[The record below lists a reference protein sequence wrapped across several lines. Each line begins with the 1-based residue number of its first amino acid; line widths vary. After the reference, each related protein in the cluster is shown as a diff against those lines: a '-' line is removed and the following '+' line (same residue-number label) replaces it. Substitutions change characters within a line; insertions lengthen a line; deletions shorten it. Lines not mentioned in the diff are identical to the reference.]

1 MKNKKLLAYIFTFV
15 LAFGMMAVS
24 IVTGQN
30 SSFIRNEAYETPMRI
45 DLSYENEQLTKN
57 PHDVSGYY
65 YVDVKTYRNN
75 TVRLLQNGITNVVES
90 GKVKLGLDGW
100 FGNLM
105 ERSGVERDP
114 INGLTKIHFEN
125 GNNLKVKYGWSATV
139 QSPREETPD
148 EHGDVYFDGL
158 KPSYFQVTI
167 DNNEQA
173 TFSSCE
179 IYYDCV
185 AAGAPGSNPTAS
197 NIVVN
202 QSFYSEDPCELYIVD
217 NPDASLAAHLSTG
230 NYIYGKRNESLENA
244 LDLHNM
250 VMSFD
255 LDKSV
260 GGRTHYDD
268 VRLDDRFVT
277 NLSIEFV
284 NSQSETIEGEQPMRL
299 SFTYK
304 KTVTISTQFTLFG
317 YYRLDTHH
325 NVVSVDNVRQ
335 QSDNTLP
342 KDNKVLI
349 WSFVEIIAFGAT
361 GGLSHPQRQFG
372 RASFYRTMTFEELQS
387 CDLQLDSNPFTAAGK
402 HELSFKLDSR
412 YRLFGTYLV
421 FNESNYIKSVEY
433 KGFKEE
439 IEPGFNLVNYFNSGN
454 AYVTFKYQDGTSKDV
469 NITASDVDLSYVDT
483 KIEGTYPYYVNIKTY
498 GKIKQ
503 FVSVVLT
510 DIGDETDATIYSVPE
525 ANKENVTVCGFDKFG
540 AINTFYVKSIAT
552 KDNKYHAICY
562 FDDPKDTFN
571 RFGTYKFDENND
583 HEIILFGQL
592 WCSRLLFEN
601 VSDSDSK
608 HFNLVSHSEIE
619 TNRPEIGIYHSY
631 TDTVFTPDENSYFY
645 TNSNPFHFYSSE
657 NNEMKIEYNNLTFR
671 TTCIYLNEEKTRI
684 SFNVPFTV
692 LIGLFETT
700 VMSLRLE
707 ATLDTQNLTIHIEEP
722 AGL

>member
-1 MKNKKLLAYIFTFV
+1 MKKKKLVVFLSAFV
-15 LAFGMMAVS
+15 LALGTITFSSMLS
-24 IVTGQN
+24 QN
-30 SSFIRNEAYETPMRI
+30 FNFVLNDAYVTPMRI
-45 DLSYENEQLTKN
+45 DLSYENEQLTKE
-57 PHDVSGYY
+57 PHDVGEYY

-75 TVRLLQNGITNVVES
+75 TVRLLQNGITNLKNEE
-90 GKVKLGLDGW
+90 KVKLGLDGW

-105 ERSGVERDP
+105 DKSGVVRDP
-114 INGLTKIHFEN
+114 VNGLTKIHFEN
-125 GNNLKVKYGWSATV
+125 GNNLKVKYAWSMTTDSA
-139 QSPREETPD
+139 REEIPD
-148 EHGDVYFDGL
+148 ANGDVYFDGL
-158 KPSYFQVTI
+158 KPSFFQVTT
-167 DNNEQA
+167 NNSDIA
-173 TFSSCE
+173 TFSCCE
-179 IYYDCV
+179 IYFDCQR
-185 AAGAPGSNPTAS
+185 ADAPGSNPSAS

-202 QSFYSEDPCELYIVD
+202 QSFYGEDPCELYIVD

-255 LDKSV
+255 LNKSV
-260 GGRTHYDD
+260 GGQTHYDD
-268 VRLDDRFVT
+268 VRLDDRFVSD
-277 NLSIEFV
+277 LSIEFV
-284 NSQSETIEGEQPMRL
+284 NNSQSTTIEGEQSMRL

-304 KTVTISTQFTLFG
+304 NTVTISNQFTLFG

-349 WSFVEIIAFGAT
+349 WSFVEIIAFGT
-361 GGLSHPQRQFG
+361 IDQFSLSRPQRQFG

-387 CDLQLDSNPFTAAGK
+387 CDLQLDSNPFTAVGK

-433 KGFKEE
+433 KGFKED
-439 IEPGFNLVNYFNSGN
+439 IEPGFDLVSYFNSGN
-454 AYVTFKYQDGTSKDV
+454 AYVTFIYQDGTSKDV
-469 NITASDVDLSYVDT
+469 NITASDVDLSYVNT
-483 KIEGTYPYYVNIKTY
+483 KIEGTYPYYVNIEVY

-503 FVSVVLT
+503 YVSVVLT

-540 AINTFYVKSIAT
+540 AINTFYIKSIAT

-562 FDDPKDTFN
+562 LELEHPEVTFN

-601 VSDSDSK
+601 GSDSK

-619 TNRPEIGIYHSY
+619 IIHSY
-631 TDTVFTPDENSYFY
+631 TDTVFLPDENSFLY
-645 TNSNPFHFYSSE
+645 TEDNPIHFYSSE
-657 NNEMKIEYNNLTFR
+657 NNEMKIEYNDLVFR

-684 SFNVPFTV
+684 SFNVPYIIMFV
-692 LIGLFETT
+692 TT
-700 VMSLRLE
+700 LNLRLE
-707 ATLDTQNLTIHIEEP
+707 ATLDTQNHTINIEKP
-722 AGL
+722 ADL

>member
-1 MKNKKLLAYIFTFV
+1 MKNKKLLACIFTFIIT
-15 LAFGMMAVS
+15 FGTMAVS
-24 IVTGQN
+24 IAAGQN
-30 SSFIRNEAYETPMRI
+30 SNFFRNEAHETPMRI
-45 DLSYENEQLTKN
+45 DLSYENKQLTKN
-57 PHDVSGYY
+57 AHDVSGYY
-65 YVDVKTYRNN
+65 YVDVKTYRDN
-75 TVRLLQNGITNVVES
+75 TVRLLQNGISYLDDVE
-90 GKVKLGLDGW
+90 KVRLSLDGW

-105 ERSGVERDP
+105 EKSGVVRDP

-139 QSPREETPD
+139 QSPREEVPD
-148 EHGDVYFDGL
+148 AHGDVYFEGL

-167 DNNEQA
+167 DNYEQA

-185 AAGAPGSNPTAS
+185 AADAPGSNPSAS
-197 NIVVN
+197 NIVAN
-202 QSFYSEDPCELYIVD
+202 QSFYGEDPCDLYIVD

-230 NYIYGKRNESLENA
+230 NYIYAERDKPLNEA

-255 LDKSV
+255 LDKKV
-260 GGRTHYDD
+260 AGQTHFDD

-284 NSQSETIEGEQPMRL
+284 NNQSETKEGEQPMRL

-304 KTVTISTQFTLFG
+304 NIVTISNEFTLFG

-335 QSDNTLP
+335 QSDDTLP
-342 KDNKVLI
+342 KDNEVLI
-349 WSFVEIIAFGAT
+349 WSFVEIIAFGT
-361 GGLSHPQRQFG
+361 IDQFSLSHPQRQFG

-387 CDLQLDSNPFTAAGK
+387 CDLQLDSNPFTAVGK

-439 IEPGFNLVNYFNSGN
+439 IEPGFDLVSYFNSGN
-454 AYVTFKYQDGTSKDV
+454 AYVTFEYQDGTSKDV
-469 NITASDVDLSYVDT
+469 SITASDVDLSYVDT
-483 KIEGTYPYYVNIKTY
+483 KIEGTYPYYVNIEVY

-540 AINTFYVKSIAT
+540 AINTFHIKSIAA

-562 FDDPKDTFN
+562 FDDPNDTFH

-601 VSDSDSK
+601 GSDSK

-619 TNRPEIGIYHSY
+619 TDHSY
-631 TDTVFTPDENSYFY
+631 DETIFTPDENSFLY
-645 TNSNPFHFYSSE
+645 TEDNPIHFYSSE
-657 NNEMKIEYNNLTFR
+657 NNEMKIEYNDLTFR

-684 SFNVPFTV
+684 SFNVPYPIFLV
-692 LIGLFETT
+692 TT
-700 VMSLRLE
+700 LNLNLE
-707 ATLDTQNLTIHIEEP
+707 ATLDTQNNTIHIEEP

>member
-15 LAFGMMAVS
+15 LAFGTMAVS
-24 IVTGQN
+24 IATGQN
-30 SSFIRNEAYETPMRI
+30 SNFIRNEAYETPMRI
-45 DLSYENEQLTKN
+45 DLSYENKQLTN
-57 PHDVSGYY
+57 DAHSTGTYY

-75 TVRLLQNGITNVVES
+75 TVRLLQDGVSYLDDVK
-90 GKVKLGLDGW
+90 KVRLGLDGW

-105 ERSGVERDP
+105 ESSGVERDP

-139 QSPREETPD
+139 QSPREEIPD
-148 EHGDVYFDGL
+148 AHGDVYFDGL
-158 KPSYFQVTI
+158 KPSYFRVTI
-167 DNNEQA
+167 DNYEQA

-185 AAGAPGSNPTAS
+185 AADAPGSNPSAS

-202 QSFYSEDPCELYIVD
+202 QSFYGEEPCDLYIVD

-230 NYIYGKRNESLENA
+230 NYIYAERDKPLNEA

-255 LDKSV
+255 LDKKV
-260 GGRTHYDD
+260 AGQKHFDD

-284 NSQSETIEGEQPMRL
+284 DNNQSKTKEYEQSMRL

-304 KTVTISTQFTLFG
+304 NTVTISNQFTLFG

-349 WSFVEIIAFGAT
+349 WSFVEIISFGT
-361 GGLSHPQRQFG
+361 IDQFSLSHPQRQFG

-387 CDLQLDSNPFTAAGK
+387 CDLQLDSNPFTAVGK

-439 IEPGFNLVNYFNSGN
+439 IEPGFDLVSYFDSGN

-469 NITASDVDLSYVDT
+469 SITASDVDLSYVDT
-483 KIEGTYPYYVNIKTY
+483 KIEGTYPYYVNIEVY

-525 ANKENVTVCGFDKFG
+525 ENKEDVTVCGFDKFG

-552 KDNKYHAICY
+552 KDNKYHATCY
-562 FDDPKDTFN
+562 LELEHPENTFN
-571 RFGTYKFDENND
+571 CFGTYKFDENND

-601 VSDSDSK
+601 GSDSK

-619 TNRPEIGIYHSY
+619 TDHSY
-631 TDTVFTPDENSYFY
+631 TYTIFVPDENSFLY
-645 TNSNPFHFYSSE
+645 TKDNPIHFYSSE
-657 NNEMKIEYNNLTFR
+657 NNEMKIIYNELTFR
-671 TTCIYLNEEKTRI
+671 TTCVYLNEEKTRI
-684 SFNVPFTV
+684 SFNVPYIIMFV
-692 LIGLFETT
+692 TT
-700 VMSLRLE
+700 LNLRLE
-707 ATLDTQNLTIHIEEP
+707 ATLDNQSHTIHIEKP
-722 AGL
+722 AGVE

>member
-1 MKNKKLLAYIFTFV
+1 MKKKKLMVFLSAFV
-15 LAFGMMAVS
+15 LALGTITFSSMLS
-24 IVTGQN
+24 QN
-30 SSFIRNEAYETPMRI
+30 FNFVLNDAYVTPMRI
-45 DLSYENEQLTKN
+45 DLSYENEQLTKE
-57 PHDVSGYY
+57 PHDVGGYY

-75 TVRLLQNGITNVVES
+75 TVRLLQNGITNLKNDE
-90 GKVKLGLDGW
+90 KVKLGLDGW

-105 ERSGVERDP
+105 DKSGVVRDP

-125 GNNLKVKYGWSATV
+125 ANNLKVKYAWSMTTDSA
-139 QSPREETPD
+139 REEIPD
-148 EHGDVYFDGL
+148 ANGDVYFDGL
-158 KPSYFQVTI
+158 KPSFFQVTT
-167 DNNEQA
+167 NNSDIA
-173 TFSSCE
+173 TFSCCE
-179 IYYDCV
+179 IYFDCV
-185 AAGAPGSNPTAS
+185 AADAPGSNPSAS

-202 QSFYSEDPCELYIVD
+202 QSFYGEDPCELYIVD

-255 LDKSV
+255 LNKSV

-268 VRLDDRFVT
+268 VRLDDRFVAD
-277 NLSIEFV
+277 LSIEFV
-284 NSQSETIEGEQPMRL
+284 DNSQSTTIEGEQSMRL

-304 KTVTISTQFTLFG
+304 NTVTISNQFTLFG

-325 NVVSVDNVRQ
+325 NVVSVDNIRQ
-335 QSDNTLP
+335 QSDNNLP

-349 WSFVEIIAFGAT
+349 WSFVEIIAFGT
-361 GGLSHPQRQFG
+361 IDQFSLSRPQRQFG

-387 CDLQLDSNPFTAAGK
+387 CDLQLDSNPFTAVGK

-421 FNESNYIKSVEY
+421 FNESNFIKSVEY

-439 IEPGFNLVNYFNSGN
+439 IEPGFDLVSYFNSGN
-454 AYVTFKYQDGTSKDV
+454 AYVTFKYQDGTSKDI

-483 KIEGTYPYYVNIKTY
+483 KIEGTYPYYVNIEVY

-503 FVSVVLT
+503 YVSVVLT

-540 AINTFYVKSIAT
+540 AINTFYIKSIAT

-562 FDDPKDTFN
+562 LELEHPEVTFN

-583 HEIILFGQL
+583 QEIILFGQL

-601 VSDSDSK
+601 GSDSK

-619 TNRPEIGIYHSY
+619 NDHSY
-631 TDTVFTPDENSYFY
+631 TDTVFLPDENSFLY
-645 TNSNPFHFYSSE
+645 TEDNPIHFYSSE
-657 NNEMKIEYNNLTFR
+657 NNEMKIEYNDLVFR

-684 SFNVPFTV
+684 SFNVPYIIMFV
-692 LIGLFETT
+692 TT
-700 VMSLRLE
+700 LNLRLE
-707 ATLDTQNLTIHIEEP
+707 ATIDTQNHTINIEKP
-722 AGL
+722 ADL

>member
-1 MKNKKLLAYIFTFV
+1 MKKIATFISAVV
-15 LAFGMMAVS
+15 LALGTITFSSLVS
-24 IVTGQN
+24 QN
-30 SSFIRNEAYETPMRI
+30 LNFVVNDAYVTPMRI
-45 DLSYENEQLTKN
+45 DLSYENEQLTKD
-57 PHDVSGYY
+57 PHDVGGYY

-75 TVRLLQNGITNVVES
+75 TVRLLQNGITNLKNEER
-90 GKVKLGLDGW
+90 VKLGLDGW
-100 FGNLM
+100 FGNLLD
-105 ERSGVERDP
+105 RSGVARDP

-125 GNNLKVKYGWSATV
+125 GNNLKVKYAWSMTTDSAC
-139 QSPREETPD
+139 EEIPD
-148 EHGDVYFDGL
+148 EKGDFYFDGL
-158 KPSYFQVTI
+158 KPSFFQVTT
-167 DNNEQA
+167 NNSGEA
-173 TFSSCE
+173 TFSCCE
-179 IYYDCV
+179 IYFDCQR
-185 AAGAPGSNPTAS
+185 ADAPGSNPTAS

-202 QSFYSEDPCELYIVD
+202 QSFYGEDPCELYIVD

-230 NYIYGKRNESLENA
+230 NYIYGKRNESIENA

-255 LDKSV
+255 LDKKV
-260 GGRTHYDD
+260 AGQTHFDG

-277 NLSIEFV
+277 DLSIEFV
-284 NSQSETIEGEQPMRL
+284 NNQSTTIEGEQSMRL

-304 KTVTISTQFTLFG
+304 NTVTISSQFTFFG

-349 WSFVEIIAFGAT
+349 WSFVEIIAVGTIDQFS
-361 GGLSHPQRQFG
+361 LSHPQRQFG

-387 CDLQLDSNPFTAAGK
+387 CDLQLDSNAFTTVGK

-439 IEPGFNLVNYFNSGN
+439 IEPGFDLVSYFNSGN
-454 AYVTFKYQDGTSKDV
+454 TYVTFKYQDGTSKDV
-469 NITASDVDLSYVDT
+469 SITASDVDLSYVDT
-483 KIEGTYPYYVNIKTY
+483 KIEGTYPYYVNIEAY

-510 DIGDETDATIYSVPE
+510 DIGDETDATIYAVSE

-540 AINTFYVKSIAT
+540 AINTFHIKSIAA

-562 FDDPKDTFN
+562 FDDPDETFN

-601 VSDSDSK
+601 GSDSK

-619 TNRPEIGIYHSY
+619 IDHSY
-631 TDTVFTPDENSYFY
+631 TDTVFLPDENSFLY
-645 TNSNPFHFYSSE
+645 TEDNPIHFYSSE
-657 NNEMKIEYNNLTFR
+657 NNEMKIEYNDLTFR

-684 SFNVPFTV
+684 SFNVPYPIMFV
-692 LIGLFETT
+692 TT
-700 VMSLRLE
+700 LNLRLE
-707 ATLDTQNLTIHIEEP
+707 ATLDAQNHTIHIEEP
-722 AGL
+722 ADL

>member
-1 MKNKKLLAYIFTFV
+1 MKNKKILAYILTFV
-15 LAFGMMAVS
+15 LAFATIAVS
-24 IVTGQN
+24 IAAGQN
-30 SSFIRNEAYETPMRI
+30 SNSIRYEAYETPMRI
-45 DLSYENEQLTKN
+45 DLSYENKQLTKN
-57 PHDVSGYY
+57 PHDVGGYY

-75 TVRLLQNGITNVVES
+75 TVRLLQNGITNLENEE
-90 GKVKLGLDGW
+90 KIRLGLDGW

-105 ERSGVERDP
+105 DKSGVARDP

-125 GNNLKVKYGWSATV
+125 GNNLKVKYAWSMTTNSA
-139 QSPREETPD
+139 REETPD
-148 EHGDVYFDGL
+148 ANGDVYFDGL

-167 DNNEQA
+167 DNYEQA

-179 IYYDCV
+179 IYFDCV
-185 AAGAPGSNPTAS
+185 ATSAPGSNPTAS

-202 QSFYSEDPCELYIVD
+202 QSFYGEVPCELYIVD
-217 NPDASLAAHLSTG
+217 DPDASLAAHLSTG

-277 NLSIEFV
+277 DLSIEFV
-284 NSQSETIEGEQPMRL
+284 DNNQSETKEYEQLVSL
-299 SFTYK
+299 SFRYK
-304 KTVTISTQFTLFG
+304 HTVTISNQFTLFG

-342 KDNKVLI
+342 KDNEVLI
-349 WSFVEIIAFGAT
+349 WSFVEIISFGT
-361 GGLSHPQRQFG
+361 IDQFSLSHPQRQFG

-387 CDLQLDSNPFTAAGK
+387 CDLQLDSNPFTAVGK

-439 IEPGFNLVNYFNSGN
+439 IEPGFDLVSYFNSGKT
-454 AYVTFKYQDGTSKDV
+454 YVTFKYQDGTSKDV
-469 NITASDVDLSYVDT
+469 SITASDVDLSYVDT
-483 KIEGTYPYYVNIKTY
+483 KIEGTYPYYVNIEVY
-498 GKIKQ
+498 GRIKQ

-540 AINTFYVKSIAT
+540 AINTFHIKSIAA

-562 FDDPKDTFN
+562 FDDPDDTFN

-601 VSDSDSK
+601 GSDSK

-619 TNRPEIGIYHSY
+619 TDHSY
-631 TDTVFTPDENSYFY
+631 ADTIFVPDDTSYFY
-645 TNSNPFHFYSSE
+645 TDSNPFHFYSSE
-657 NNEMKIEYNNLTFR
+657 NNEIKIEYNELAFR
-671 TTCIYLNEEKTRI
+671 TTCIYLNDEKTRI
-684 SFNVPFTV
+684 SINVPFTV
-692 LIGLFETT
+692 VIGLFETT
-700 VMSLRLE
+700 VMNLRLE
-707 ATLDTQNLTIHIEEP
+707 ATLDIQNHTIHIEEP

>member
-1 MKNKKLLAYIFTFV
+1 MKNNKLLACIFTFIITFE
-15 LAFGMMAVS
+15 AIAVS
-24 IVTGQN
+24 VVAGQN
-30 SSFIRNEAYETPMRI
+30 FSFIKNEAYETPMRI
-45 DLSYENEQLTKN
+45 DLSYENEQLTKD
-57 PHDVSGYY
+57 PHDVGGYY

-75 TVRLLQNGITNVVES
+75 TVRLLQNGITNVDES
-90 GKVKLGLDGW
+90 EKVKLGLDGW

-105 ERSGVERDP
+105 DKSGVARDP

-125 GNNLKVKYGWSATV
+125 GNNLKVKYAWSMTTDSA
-139 QSPREETPD
+139 REETPD
-148 EHGDVYFDGL
+148 ENGDVYFDGL
-158 KPSYFQVTI
+158 KPSFFQVTTK
-167 DNNEQA
+167 NNDIA
-173 TFSSCE
+173 TFSCCE

-185 AAGAPGSNPTAS
+185 AADAPGSNPSAS

-202 QSFYSEDPCELYIVD
+202 QSFYGEDPCELYIVD

-230 NYIYGKRNESLENA
+230 NYIYGKRQESLENA

-255 LDKSV
+255 LNKSV
-260 GGRTHYDD
+260 GGQTHYDG

-277 NLSIEFV
+277 DLSIEFV
-284 NSQSETIEGEQPMRL
+284 NNQSETIEGEQPMRL

-304 KTVTISTQFTLFG
+304 NTVTISNQFTLFG

-342 KDNKVLI
+342 KDNTVLI
-349 WSFVEIIAFGAT
+349 WSFVEIIAFGT
-361 GGLSHPQRQFG
+361 IDQFSLSHPQRQFG

-387 CDLQLDSNPFTAAGK
+387 CDLQLDSNPFTTVGK

-433 KGFKEE
+433 NGFKEE
-439 IEPGFNLVNYFNSGN
+439 IEPGFDLVSYFNSGN
-454 AYVTFKYQDGTSKDV
+454 TYVTFKYQDGTSKDV

-483 KIEGTYPYYVNIKTY
+483 KIEGTYPYYINIEAY
-498 GKIKQ
+498 GKVKQ

-510 DIGDETDATIYSVPE
+510 DIGDETDATIYSVSE

-540 AINTFYVKSIAT
+540 AINTFHIKSIAA

-562 FDDPKDTFN
+562 FDDPNDTFN

-601 VSDSDSK
+601 GSDNK

-619 TNRPEIGIYHSY
+619 NDHPY
-631 TDTVFTPDENSYFY
+631 TDTVFTPDENSFLY
-645 TNSNPFHFYSSE
+645 TEDNPIHFYSSE
-657 NNEMKIEYNNLTFR
+657 NNEMKIKYNDITFR

-684 SFNVPFTV
+684 SFNVPYPIFLV
-692 LIGLFETT
+692 TT
-700 VMSLRLE
+700 LNLRLE
-707 ATLDTQNLTIHIEEP
+707 ATLDTQNNTIHIEEP
-722 AGL
+722 AGI